1 MVRGRGSGE
10 PPWLHDVPRVP
21 PTAACVH
28 WPRNHATER
37 NCSTMQAHA
46 VPGQDC
52 NTNGR
57 LSAILFCMYGLVVLE
72 SNTFVSPRSSACWQ
86 VWGGATEIP
95 SEMRTSFNGDI
106 HMHRAQYVFPYE
118 KVSPSW
124 PGMILPLQPE
134 HGFVR

>member
-28 WPRNHATER
+28 WPRNHAPER

-72 SNTFVSPRSSACWQ
+72 SNTLSLPGRVHAGRCGAEQQKSQ
-86 VWGGATEIP
+86 VRCARP
-95 SEMRTSFNGDI
+95 SMAIFTCTVHNTLEMFLYLKLDAS
-106 HMHRAQYVFPYE
+106 
-118 KVSPSW
+118 
-124 PGMILPLQPE
+124 
-134 HGFVR
+134 